1 VVSGDAWT
9 FPEQIG
15 SRMCGAGCGFAV
27 AAAGCQPYRVIC
39 GGAERAST
47 EPIEGE
53 LLIARGY
60 DLQDR
65 DLKGQEHNLIYAL
78 ILCPDLGP
86 KEGMESSFQN
96 DVKYTVFTRAYN
108 TSTGWVR
115 MELKWDVWNDVVWI
129 AGKPYERARGNA
141 LVVIRWPSGA
151 TDVTQLPGPGPHV
164 TRTGALEHFQRLMK
178 SNALISSVRLR
189 SAE

>member
-1 VVSGDAWT
+1 MRGC
-9 FPEQIG
+9 FP
-15 SRMCGAGCGFAV
+15 SKWSVGCAALVAV
-27 AAAGCQPYRVIC
+27 AVVAAGCQPRRVLCC
-39 GGAERAST
+39 GDSGAST

-65 DLKGQEHNLIYAL
+65 DRRRQVQNLLYAL
-78 ILCPDLGP
+78 ILFPDLGP
-86 KEGMESSFQN
+86 TEGMESSFQWGPKH
-96 DVKYTVFTRAYN
+96 VVFTRAYN

-115 MELKWDVWNDVVWI
+115 MELKWDDWNDVVWV
-129 AGKPYERARGNA
+129 AGKRYERARGNA

-164 TRTGALEHFQRLMK
+164 TPADALEHFQKLMK

>member
-1 VVSGDAWT
+1 V
-9 FPEQIG
+9 
-15 SRMCGAGCGFAV
+15 AV
-27 AAAGCQPYRVIC
+27 AVVAAGCQPAKVIC
-39 GGAERAST
+39 RGARGTST
-47 EPIEGE
+47 KPVEGE

-65 DLKGQEHNLIYAL
+65 DRRRQVQNLLYAL
-78 ILCPDLGP
+78 ILFPDLGP
-86 KEGMESSFQN
+86 TEGMESRFQRG
-96 DVKYTVFTRAYN
+96 VSRKYTVFTRAYN

-115 MELKWDVWNDVVWI
+115 MELKWDVWNDVVWV

-151 TDVTQLPGPGPHV
+151 TDVTQLPGPGSHV
-164 TRTGALEHFQRLMK
+164 TAADALEHFQKLMK

>member
-1 VVSGDAWT
+1 MRGRFPSGWAV
-9 FPEQIG
+9 
-15 SRMCGAGCGFAV
+15 GCAALVAV
-27 AAAGCQPYRVIC
+27 AVVAAGCQPRKVLCC
-39 GGAERAST
+39 GDTGAST
-47 EPIEGE
+47 EPVEGE

-65 DLKGQEHNLIYAL
+65 DRQRQEQNLLYAL
-78 ILCPDLGP
+78 ILFPDLGP
-86 KEGMESSFQN
+86 AEGMESSFEWG
-96 DVKYTVFTRAYN
+96 VWLKYTVFTRAYN

>member
-1 VVSGDAWT
+1 MGGPFPSGWAV
-9 FPEQIG
+9 
-15 SRMCGAGCGFAV
+15 GCAALVAVAV
-27 AAAGCQPYRVIC
+27 AAAGCQPYRIISR
-39 GGAERAST
+39 GADGTST

-60 DLQDR
+60 DLKDR
-65 DLKGQEHNLIYAL
+65 DRQRQEQNLLYAL
-78 ILCPDLGP
+78 ILFPDLGP
-86 KEGMESSFQN
+86 TEGMWSGFQN
-96 DVKYTVFTRAYN
+96 GIKYTVFTRAYN

-115 MELKWDVWNDVVWI
+115 MELKWDVWNDIVWV

-164 TRTGALEHFQRLMK
+164 TRTAALEHFQRLMK

-189 SAE
+189 SAR

>member
-1 VVSGDAWT
+1 MRGR
-9 FPEQIG
+9 FP
-15 SRMCGAGCGFAV
+15 SRWAVGCAALVAV
-27 AAAGCQPYRVIC
+27 AVLAAGCQPRRVLCC
-39 GGAERAST
+39 GDSGAST

-65 DLKGQEHNLIYAL
+65 DRRRQVQNLLYAL
-78 ILCPDLGP
+78 ILFPDLGP
-86 KEGMESSFQN
+86 TEGMESSFQWGLKH
-96 DVKYTVFTRAYN
+96 VVFTRAYN

-115 MELKWDVWNDVVWI
+115 MELKWDDWNDVVWV

-164 TRTGALEHFQRLMK
+164 TPADALEHFQTLMK

-189 SAE
+189 SVR

>member
-1 VVSGDAWT
+1 MRGCFPSKWSVGCAALVAVV
-9 FPEQIG
+9 
-15 SRMCGAGCGFAV
+15 V
-27 AAAGCQPYRVIC
+27 VAAGCQPRRVLCC
-39 GGAERAST
+39 GDSGAST

-65 DLKGQEHNLIYAL
+65 DRQRQVQNLLYAL
-78 ILCPDLGP
+78 ILFPDLGP
-86 KEGMESSFQN
+86 TEAMESSFQN
-96 DVKYTVFTRAYN
+96 KLKYTVFAISYN

-115 MELKWDVWNDVVWI
+115 MELKWDDWNDVVWI

-164 TRTGALEHFQRLMK
+164 TPADALEHFQRLMK

-189 SAE
+189 SSE